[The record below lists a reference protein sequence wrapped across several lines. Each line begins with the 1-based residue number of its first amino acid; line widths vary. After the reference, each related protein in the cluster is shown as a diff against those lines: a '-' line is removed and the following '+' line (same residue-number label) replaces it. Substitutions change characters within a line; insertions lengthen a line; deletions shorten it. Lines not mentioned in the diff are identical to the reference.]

1 MMRDIADL
9 AVCRDLPDA
18 TLNRLERNARR
29 VEFAH
34 GATIFAQNDAAD
46 AVYGILA
53 NSGHVRI
60 GSISRNAKA
69 MMVETFQV
77 GDLFGEIGVF
87 DGGPRTADAVADG
100 RVRVVRISASCF
112 LEVLHDTPGL
122 GANLARLLAAR
133 LRRTYGLLQDAT
145 FERLEI
151 RLARQIVY
159 LMRGSVAP
167 PGGGEIRVPGRL
179 RQGDLANLL
188 GTTPRS
194 IITVLNEW
202 RASGLV
208 RYDIERAQLTVRDP
222 ARLHKMTDDEQDL

>member
-1 MMRDIADL
+1 MRDIAGL

-18 TLNRLERNARR
+18 TLDRLERNARR

-53 NSGHVRI
+53 SSGHVRI

-69 MMVETFQV
+69 IMVETFHV

-87 DGGPRTADAVADG
+87 DGGLRTADAVAEG
-100 RVRVVRISASCF
+100 RVRVLRISAPCF
-112 LEVLHDTPGL
+112 LDVLHDTPGF
-122 GANLARLLAAR
+122 GANVARLLAGR
-133 LRRTYGLLQDAT
+133 LRRTYALLQDAT
-145 FERLEI
+145 FERLEV
-151 RLARQIVY
+151 RLARQIIY
-159 LMRGSVAP
+159 LMRRSVAP
-167 PGGGEIRVPGRL
+167 PDGEIRVPGRL

-208 RYDIERAQLTVRDP
+208 RYDTERAQLTVLDL
-222 ARLHKMTDDEQDL
+222 ARLQKMEQEQDV